1 MKKLEKVMML
11 ELSPEGGF
19 WGEAE
24 TPIFWPPHE
33 KS

>member
-1 MKKLEKVMML
+1 MKKLGKVMML

-24 TPIFWPPHE
+24 TLIFWPPHA